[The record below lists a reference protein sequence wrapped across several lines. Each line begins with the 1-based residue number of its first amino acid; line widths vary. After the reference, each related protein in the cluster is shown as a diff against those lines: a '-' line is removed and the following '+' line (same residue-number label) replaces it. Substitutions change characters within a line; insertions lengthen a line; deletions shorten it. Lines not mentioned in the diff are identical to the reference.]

1 MPYIITRITDS
12 KEDNQKFI
20 DRFGEERFEKFQRL
34 KSNFE
39 PSKRDLYYWLDKT
52 REDLEREFNQVIL
65 KGNEAVGENE
75 EWLVVKV
82 ETKEQLRQLANDMPW
97 CIKTGE
103 EFDVAKERGVKWYLF
118 LNKNDRRNKIMVA
131 DLNGDCEITDK
142 DNHRIQSIPNAPEG
156 FNFESNVSDNSF
168 IPILMY
174 IINRDDNQTLVNK
187 FGDFFEVLNANDPN
201 LKNILRE
208 KINTADLRELA
219 NYIDS
224 NIRKFI

>member
-20 DRFGEERFEKFQRL
+20 DRFGEELFEKFQRL

-52 REDLEREFNQVIL
+52 VEDLEKEFNQIIL
-65 KGNEAVGENE
+65 KGNEAIGENE
-75 EWLVVKV
+75 EWLIVKV
-82 ETKEQLRQLANDMPW
+82 ETKDQLRQLANDMPW

-103 EFDVAKERGVKWYLF
+103 EFDVAKEQGVVWYLF
-118 LNKNDRRNKIMVA
+118 LNKNDKKNKIMVA
-131 DLNGDCEITDK
+131 DLNGNCEITDNE
-142 DNHRIQSIPNAPEG
+142 NHRIQSIPNAPQE
-156 FNFESNVSDNSF
+156 FNFQSSVTDNSF
-168 IPILMY
+168 IPILMQ
-174 IINRDDNQTLVNK
+174 IINRDDNETLVNK
-187 FGDFFEVLNANDPN
+187 FGEFFEGLDVNEEN

-208 KINTADLRELA
+208 KINNADLRELA